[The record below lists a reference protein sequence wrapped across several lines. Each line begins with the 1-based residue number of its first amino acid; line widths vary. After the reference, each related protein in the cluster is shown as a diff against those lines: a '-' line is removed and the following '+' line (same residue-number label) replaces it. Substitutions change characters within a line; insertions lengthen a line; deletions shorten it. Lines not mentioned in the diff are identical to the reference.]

1 MPDDE
6 LPELPELSP
15 RGRELFDWLKEARQ
29 QGDDITVERL
39 RKQMSDINEHYDR
52 LYRNREDK

>member
-1 MPDDE
+1 MQDD
-6 LPELPELSP
+6 ELPELSP
-15 RGRELFDWLKEARQ
+15 RGKELFDWLKEARQ

>member
-15 RGRELFDWLKEARQ
+15 RGKELFDWLKEARQ
-29 QGDDITVERL
+29 QGDDLTVERL
-39 RKQMSDINEHYDR
+39 RKQMSDINEHYDS
-52 LYRNREDK
+52 LQKKESE

>member
-6 LPELPELSP
+6 LSEQPELSP
-15 RGRELFDWLKEARQ
+15 RGKELFDWLKEARQ